1 MIDRLKLQLIYR
13 QNQQYNPQRQLHILL
28 NAAIFLF
35 LIILFLSVG
44 TFPVFAAPLKEI
56 QERGYITIAVK
67 DNFPPLAFRD
77 DKGNLQG
84 LEIELAQRI
93 AKDLLVKPDAN
104 NSDKLDKNKLDKLIK
119 FKPVTNLQRLKAV
132 TKGEVDIAIAK
143 VTATPSR
150 ERIVNFSIPYY
161 LDGGIITI
169 KDTSFQKLTD
179 LQTSKIAVLKNSST
193 IAAIRYYLPKA
204 ELIGVK
210 SYLEGQKLIDNN
222 KVSAFAADIT
232 SLSNWVKQNPQ
243 YRLLPT
249 KISTQPLSVVMPK
262 GLQYDELRRQVSQL
276 IANYIESGWL
286 KERTEYW
293 GLPASSYQRAA
304 NSKQ

>member
-1 MIDRLKLQLIYR
+1 MLQIMIDSLKLRLIYR
-13 QNQQYNPQRQLHILL
+13 NNYQYNPQRKLHILL
-28 NAAIFLF
+28 SAAIFLCLTF
-35 LIILFLSVG
+35 LFLNAG

-56 QERGYITIAVK
+56 QERGYINVAVK

-77 DKGNLQG
+77 ESGNLQG
-84 LEIELAQRI
+84 LEIELARRL
-93 AKDLLVKPDAN
+93 AKDLLATPDADD
-104 NSDKLDKNKLDKLIK
+104 SEKLDQDKLNKLIK
-119 FKPVTNLQRLKAV
+119 LKPVTNLQRLKAV
-132 TKGEVDIAIAK
+132 TEGEVDIAIAK

-161 LDGGIITI
+161 LDGGIVAT
-169 KDTSFQKLTD
+169 KNTLFQKLSD

-193 IAAIRYYLPKA
+193 IAVLRYYLPKA

-210 SYLEGQKLIDNN
+210 SYLEGQRLIDNN
-222 KVSAFAADIT
+222 QVSAFAADIT
-232 SLSNWVKQNPQ
+232 SLSNWVKHNPQ

-276 IANYIESGWL
+276 IANYIEEGWL
-286 KERTEYW
+286 KERAEYW
-293 GLPASSYQRAA
+293 GLPM
-304 NSKQ
+304 NSFQ